1 MASVLVLSTRP
12 SKKGRT
18 IEPFSN
24 LSVVPSVISG
34 VVQFMVAIIRK
45 GNPRGMLMNHT
56 HADFN

>member
-1 MASVLVLSTRP
+1 MGLGLLTGYIGTVLVLSTRP

-45 GNPRGMLMNHT
+45 GNRE
-56 HADFN
+56 AC